1 MEFFFYFSFEMLSKK
16 KKRKEREDSRKEIID
31 RTRNYPPRKSAP
43 SSDQKVEQPFKRN
56 YTEYIQASQ
65 PIADLEPIL
74 PTRSKGKFMHKNRN
88 F

>member
-1 MEFFFYFSFEMLSKK
+1 MFSKK

-31 RTRNYPPRKSAP
+31 RTRNHPSRKIAPP
-43 SSDQKVEQPFKRN
+43 SDQKVEQPFKRN

-74 PTRSKGKFMHKNRN
+74 PAKTRPKGKFGPQKP
-88 F
+88 

>member
-1 MEFFFYFSFEMLSKK
+1 MFSKK

-43 SSDQKVEQPFKRN
+43 SSNQKVEQPFKRN

-74 PTRSKGKFMHKNRN
+74 PTKTRSKGKFKNRN
-88 F
+88 FNKNSNF